1 MARKYTKVTY
11 NGDESEI
18 KAILKAKNVDY
29 IKIYYVRDDRI
40 INISNNTVDVGNY
53 NTPNMVTSSRY
64 GDSVVA
70 ISPIKDALFIDDKI
84 IGKQVSV
91 ELLDSGV
98 IEIKLSEHL
107 FADLKTVRFSFND
120 DVNSRDN
127 FINELSFIE
136 GLDDYLEGVE
146 TVFKTYPMY
155 GVNTV
160 MQKWYIVYVLNIF
173 DKLDEYS
180 HLISYFSPYGTNL
193 SVDSMF
199 DAFNIDE
206 KYSRVLSNYFIPLCE
221 KNHSGDVYGFTK
233 EGTIHEIFEKII
245 MEECKESMLLAAENE
260 HINLLTLRS
269 MYYSD
274 RTNLTHYINTYPHYF
289 MDFIGTN
296 NRTRT
301 NNVFSEFVSS
311 ITKMQNLGIEPTMFN
326 YMNLH
331 LVEKAERY
339 HIDINEYCDLISKI
353 NTKEGLLNYL
363 KVTTA

>member
-40 INISNNTVDVGNY
+40 VNISNDTVDVGNY
-53 NTPNMVTSSRY
+53 SAPNMVTTSRY
-64 GDSVVA
+64 GDNIIAVA
-70 ISPIKDALFIDDKI
+70 PIRDAIFRDDQLV
-84 IGKQVSV
+84 GKHVCV
-91 ELLDSGV
+91 ELMDSGV
-98 IEIKLSEHL
+98 IEIRLENRV
-107 FADLKTVRFSFND
+107 FADLKTGRFNFD
-120 DVNSRDN
+120 DNVEKRDN
-127 FINELSFIE
+127 FIEEISSIE
-136 GLDDYLEGVE
+136 GFDDYLDGIEK
-146 TVFKTYPMY
+146 VFKTYPIY

-160 MQKWYIVYVLNIF
+160 MQKWYIVYVLNVF

-193 SVDSMF
+193 SVSNMF
-199 DAFNIDE
+199 EAFNIDP

-221 KNHSGDVYGFTK
+221 KNHSGDVYGFTR
-233 EGTIHEIFEKII
+233 EGNIHEIFEKIV
-245 MEECKESMLLAAENE
+245 MEECKEAMLTAAENE
-260 HINLLTLRS
+260 NINLLTLRG
-269 MYYSD
+269 MYYGD
-274 RTNLTHYINTYPHYF
+274 RNNLSHYINTYPHYF
-289 MDFIGTN
+289 MDFIAKN

-301 NNVFSEFVSS
+301 NNVFAEFVSS

-326 YMNLH
+326 YLNLH

-339 HIDINEYCDLISKI
+339 NLEINEYCDLISKI

-363 KVTTA
+363 KRTTT